1 MAVRLRKLR
10 QRFGISASRV
20 AVRTEVPWYLRWA
33 GIALFFA
40 VAAVAAL
47 WMYDAGQRFSGF
59 DREEVQRKLKAANA
73 ELEATQKELERLRAL
88 ANSADSRIAIE
99 RTAQQRLAQQ
109 VRTLEDE
116 NAGLREEQAI
126 FERMLSSDTRSGP
139 PAISIYRFKV
149 QPDVLPGEYR
159 YRLLLLTSGTQRDRE
174 FKGHI
179 ELVVSLTEEGKSAIM
194 KFPEQ
199 AAAQAASFHLA
210 FKYFRRVEG
219 TFRIGPN
226 AKIGQVQL
234 RVLEDGSNQV
244 RATQIVT
251 LG

>member
-40 VAAVAAL
+40 VAVVAAL

-73 ELEATQKELERLRAL
+73 ELEATHKELERLRAL

-139 PAISIYRFKV
+139 AISIYRFKV

-179 ELVVSLTEEGKSAIM
+179 ELVVSLTDEGKSAIM
-194 KFPEQ
+194 KIPEQ
-199 AAAQAASFHLA
+199 AGAQAASFHLA

-219 TFRIGPN
+219 TFRVGPN